1 MCLVCHEDIHP
12 DNSFCNSCI
21 DASSVICEKNDYN
34 FMHVVMGSQPRP
46 DPEHRM
52 RPLWDLA
59 VHVNFDD
66 DSGGEDTMGF
76 GAERSSIINR
86 IYGDEIRTIRTMT
99 TLANLQSQ

>member
-21 DASSVICEKNDYN
+21 DALGVICEKNDYN
-34 FMHVVMGSQPRP
+34 LMHVVMGSQPRP

-59 VHVNFDD
+59 VHVNFDCAPWD
-66 DSGGEDTMGF
+66 F
-76 GAERSSIINR
+76 GAERASIINR

-99 TLANLQSQ
+99 TLAKL